1 MTLFVNLGFCIAFL
15 LIIEVRLVAFVEL
28 VLIKLVPRI
37 SSLEL
42 LFIPIVL
49 LYMMNLGE
57 RCRSNRMFL
66 MVLHKEFIMFF
77 SLK

>member
-1 MTLFVNLGFCIAFL
+1 
-15 LIIEVRLVAFVEL
+15 
-28 VLIKLVPRI
+28 
-37 SSLEL
+37 
-42 LFIPIVL
+42 
-49 LYMMNLGE
+49 MNLGE